1 MSGAGAAGGAAAA
14 DVTADAVAV
23 AGEEGAAWVAELGA
37 AVPREADPWHE
48 PFPGLAAPPELEGAW
63 REPR

>member
-1 MSGAGAAGGAAAA
+1 MSAAPADTAAADTAAAA
-14 DVTADAVAV
+14 LAV

-37 AVPREADPWHE
+37 AVPREADVWLE

-63 REPR
+63 HEPR